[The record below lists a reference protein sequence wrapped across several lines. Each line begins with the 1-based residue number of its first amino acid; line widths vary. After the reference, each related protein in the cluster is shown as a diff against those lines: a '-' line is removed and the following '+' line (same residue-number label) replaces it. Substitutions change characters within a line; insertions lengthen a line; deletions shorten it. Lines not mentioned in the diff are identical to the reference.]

1 MEVGRDTFAP
11 YTGELE
17 NFHPECMPFPFSSFF
32 FLYFLFIYVRLTF
45 IIIIIIIIIYFI
57 AIGQPSLNKFYRDRV
72 HRACLYVDRS
82 FHSLVTLQRLAG

>member
-45 IIIIIIIIIYFI
+45 IIIIIIIFYFI

>member
-11 YTGELE
+11 YTEELE
-17 NFHPECMPFPFSSFF
+17 NFRPECMPFPFSSFF

-45 IIIIIIIIIYFI
+45 IIIIIFYYFI